1 MLVFHN
7 EIGELGPHL
16 NLKPALG
23 GRQIRGIEAAPTAAR
38 GSGEQGQSWRLLGEG
53 KDSQEV
59 NLREMCTLFNRHG
72 PRTLTGPPDFSPPI
86 PAFIKNAVYGFG
98 QPVLAWS
105 PCYLLTPWCP
115 VGHLLED
122 SRPSGEAG
130 LYLVGG
136 PLSRASW
143 GAELLK

>member
-59 NLREMCTLFNRHG
+59 NLREMY
-72 PRTLTGPPDFSPPI
+72 SP
-86 PAFIKNAVYGFG
+86 
-98 QPVLAWS
+98 QQAWS
-105 PCYLLTPWCP
+105 PDTEWAARFLPSNPRFHQKCGLWIWAACPGLESLLFADTVVPCWRT
-115 VGHLLED
+115 VALLV
-122 SRPSGEAG
+122 RQRCIWWVAH
-130 LYLVGG
+130 
-136 PLSRASW
+136 
-143 GAELLK
+143 